1 MEIVQHRAMV
11 LIGIAV
17 ILEITA
23 LSRTEFWRLRRDG
36 DFPEGFS
43 IAGGRKKRWRL
54 SVVEKWMRDNT
65 GGDDE

>member
-1 MEIVQHRAMV
+1 MKIAQYRTIV
-11 LIGIAV
+11 LIGIAE

-36 DFPEGFS
+36 KFSEGFA
-43 IAGGRKKRWRL
+43 IDGGRKKRWRL